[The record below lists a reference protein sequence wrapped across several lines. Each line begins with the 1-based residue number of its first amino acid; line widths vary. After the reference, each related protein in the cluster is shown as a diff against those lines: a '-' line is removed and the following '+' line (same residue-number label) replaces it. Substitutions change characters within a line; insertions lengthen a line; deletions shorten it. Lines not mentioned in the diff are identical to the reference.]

1 MTPRDDDAPADAPLD
16 LKGLHL
22 MMTLARRPMHGYAI
36 RQDVERCTGGEIRL
50 WPATLY
56 GLLSDLSQR
65 GLIEETASPGGPADD
80 PRRRYYALT
89 PAGRRALTAEAAR
102 LERLARLARSS
113 LSPRKAGA

>member
-1 MTPRDDDAPADAPLD
+1 MNRSDDTPADALLD
-16 LKGLHL
+16 SKSLH
-22 MMTLARRPMHGYAI
+22 MMIALARRPMHGYAI
-36 RQDVERCTGGEIRL
+36 RQEVERRTEGAVRL

-56 GLLSDLSQR
+56 GLLAGLSEQ
-65 GLIEETASPGGPADD
+65 GLIEETTSPGGADDD

-89 PAGRRALTAEAAR
+89 DHGRRLLAAEAAR